1 MVSSPYKTIDEEKV
15 QNVGVR
21 EIKNIQHQLN
31 YSNKVLSSLSKAME
45 KIERPTPTLISKKDH
60 PKLPKIDPN
69 RPIFQPNTFKVG
81 KKKKKK
87 SHKMY

>member
-60 PKLPKIDPN
+60 P